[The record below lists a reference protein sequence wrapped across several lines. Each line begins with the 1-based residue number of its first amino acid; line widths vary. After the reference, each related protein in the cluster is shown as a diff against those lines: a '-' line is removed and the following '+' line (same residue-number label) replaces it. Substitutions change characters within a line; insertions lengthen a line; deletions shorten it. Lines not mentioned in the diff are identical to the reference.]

1 MGMYSF
7 LYMFFKV
14 ILTTEALDNRNV
26 NDFEEQK
33 SSKLTEGSHPS
44 TKKSSLFGLGNKDKL
59 TSDNEKDK
67 NKLTSDKEKGKSKL
81 FGLGNKD
88 KLTSDKEKGKSKLLG
103 LGNKD
108 KLTSDKEKGK
118 SKLFGLGG
126 SKKSSLFG
134 LGG

>member
-14 ILTTEALDNRNV
+14 ILTTEALDNRN
-26 NDFEEQK
+26 
-33 SSKLTEGSHPS
+33 
-44 TKKSSLFGLGNKDKL
+44 
-59 TSDNEKDK
+59 K

-88 KLTSDKEKGKSKLLG
+88 KLTSDKEKGKSKL
-103 LGNKD
+103 
-108 KLTSDKEKGK
+108 
-118 SKLFGLGG
+118 FGLGG

-134 LGG
+134 LGGNKKSYLFGLGKKDNNLTYKKEDEEK

>member
-26 NDFEEQK
+26 NYFEEQK

-44 TKKSSLFGLGNKDKL
+44 TKKSQLFGLR
-59 TSDNEKDK
+59 
-67 NKLTSDKEKGKSKL
+67 
-81 FGLGNKD
+81 NKD
-88 KLTSDKEKGKSKLLG
+88 KLTSDKEKGKSKLFG

-134 LGG
+134 LGGNKKSYLFGLGKKDNNLTYKKEDEEK